1 MNDRAQAAQD
11 RLPIQKCMSGDDVR
25 DLSEEE
31 LLAVVLGTGTR
42 SRDVMGLSS
51 LLLCHFGGL
60 PGLSV
65 SGIRE
70 IAGISGIGIRKA
82 IRIHA
87 AFEMGKRALSNPRV
101 IRHVDSPSAVWKIL
115 IPEMAGLQK
124 EEFRVL
130 IVNNKN
136 NLLKKSVISVGT
148 ISEAIVHPR
157 EVFRDA
163 IREAGSGIIISHNHP
178 SGELAPSREDI
189 QTTGR
194 IAEAGRIIGIPLLD
208 HVIIT
213 DASYLS
219 MKEEGYI
226 K

>member
-1 MNDRAQAAQD
+1 MNDRARAAKE
-11 RLPIQKCMSGDDVR
+11 RLPLQKCMAGGDVGS
-25 DLSEEE
+25 LTEGE
-31 LLAVVLGTGTR
+31 LLAVVLGAGTR
-42 SRDVMGLSS
+42 GMDVMGLSS
-51 LLLCHFGGL
+51 VLLRRFGGL
-60 PGLSV
+60 SGLSV
-65 SGIRE
+65 SGLRE

-87 AFEMGKRALSNPRV
+87 AFEMGKRALANPRV

-163 IREAGSGIIISHNHP
+163 IREAGSAIIISHNHP
-178 SGELAPSREDI
+178 SGELTPSREDI

-213 DASYLS
+213 DSSYLS

-226 K
+226 T